1 MNTIDQILF
10 VATLVVV
17 AIVVLVLA
25 YYLLG
30 IIVALRQANANLTK
44 LAAGLEAIQ
53 RNTDALGGDLGKI
66 NGAAVILRDGLSSV
80 AGHLAKVTGG

>member
-30 IIVALRQANANLTK
+30 IIVALRRANVNLTK

-66 NGAAVILRDGLSSV
+66 NGAAVMLRDGLNSV